1 MEKLIVRGNAEGV
14 LQIENP
20 KMRAY
25 SFVFAM
31 FGLAEVSDLEPD
43 AIRRELWE
51 IAEAMLQIDF
61 KGEVGK

>member
-1 MEKLIVRGNAEGV
+1 
-14 LQIENP
+14 
-20 KMRAY
+20 MRAH

-51 IAEAMLQIDF
+51 IAEAVLQINL
-61 KGEVGK
+61 KEKR